1 MSHEPHVDV
10 HAPVPRMQI
19 QVLPLSVPSS
29 LSLFNR
35 RGKMAFGNLKRGI
48 DDICPLDSAVPLI
61 HAKEICGFSF

>member
-1 MSHEPHVDV
+1 MSHEPHIYV

-19 QVLPLSVPSS
+19 QILPLSLRSS
-29 LSLFNR
+29 LSCFNR

-48 DDICPLDSAVPLI
+48 DDICSLNSAVPLI